1 MGKNPGYR
9 LAPPAVP
16 CGVRLMVYPKTTF
29 PALLL
34 AGLFVILPRAAAA
47 DSPFEAAFR
56 TSLLKSFN
64 DASGKI
70 LSLAEAIPESNYGWR
85 PMEKVSSVQEILI
98 HVTETNLGLG
108 ARLGGTPPAGL
119 DRKSVRTAMKTK
131 ADAIKITEQA
141 MDFIREVIA
150 QIPAAELIP
159 EVTVFGRPAP
169 KMRVAFLPADHAHEH
184 LGQLIAYA
192 RMNRIVPPW
201 SK

>member
-1 MGKNPGYR
+1 M
-9 LAPPAVP
+9 LT
-16 CGVRLMVYPKTTF
+16 PKITCTV
-29 PALLL
+29 AAL
-34 AGLFVILPRAAAA
+34 AGLFALLPAATAA

-70 LSLAEAIPESNYGWR
+70 LSLAEAIPEANYGWR
-85 PMEKVSSVQEILI
+85 PMEGVSSVQEILV
-98 HVTETNLGLG
+98 HVTETNLSLG
-108 ARLGGTPPAGL
+108 ARLGGKPPAGL
-119 DRKSVRTAMKTK
+119 DRRTIRSTMKTK
-131 ADAIKITEQA
+131 AETLTAARQG
-141 MDFIREVIA
+141 MQFIRDVLTA
-150 QIPAAELIP
+150 IPAAELLP
-159 EVTVFGRPAP
+159 EVNVFGSPAP